1 MPEEVVKIIMNV
13 DEAALLKQII
23 KTIGSTCRILVGFSG
38 GLDST
43 VLLHALVTLRQ
54 TTLPNLNIRAVYI
67 HHGLNDKADEWAIHC
82 QKVCCDLQV
91 AFYSQ
96 QVYIDPTKKGIEA
109 AARDA
114 RYQAFREILLPEE
127 IIVTA
132 QHLDDQ
138 AETFLLA
145 LKRGSG
151 PAGLSAMPI
160 SIPFADSYLIRPLLS
175 FSRQQL
181 VVYAQ
186 KKALSWIE
194 DDSNQNQRYD
204 RNFLRL
210 TIMPHFNRRWPHFS
224 QSVARSA
231 SLCAEQEALL
241 NELLQDYLS
250 QLVTAEGALQLDALA
265 SYSEI
270 KRNAILRRWLSL
282 HRILMPSRL
291 QLKQIWQDVICARPD
306 AEPQFMLANNNVIRR
321 FKQQLWLLPQF
332 NDLTKICLA
341 WQLPT
346 AIKLPDNLGT
356 LMIAD
361 TGEGIRAPFSHEKV
375 TIRFGLKGNIK
386 IIGRQHARRSKKLW
400 QELGVAPWLRER
412 TPLIYYNDELIAAV
426 GVFITESGRC
436 IQGQSELKIK
446 WLTDKKPLL
455 YK

>member
-1 MPEEVVKIIMNV
+1 MNAD
-13 DEAALLKQII
+13 DEPKLLNKII
-23 KTIGSTCRILVGFSG
+23 KTIASTSTRRILLSFSG

-43 VLLHALVTLRQ
+43 VLLHALVSLRQ
-54 TTLPNLNIRAVYI
+54 TTVPNLKIRAVFI
-67 HHGLNDKADEWAIHC
+67 HHGLNDKADDWASHC
-82 QKVCCDLQV
+82 QKVCFDWQV
-91 AFYSQ
+91 EFYSQ
-96 QVYIDPTKKGIEA
+96 HVYIDPAKKGIEA

-114 RYQAFREILLPEE
+114 RYHVFRKILLPEE

-151 PAGLSAMPI
+151 PAGLSSMPI
-160 SIPFADSYLIRPLLS
+160 SIPFADTYLIRPLLS

-181 VVYAQ
+181 ILYAQ
-186 KKALSWIE
+186 KKSLSWIE
-194 DDSNQNQRYD
+194 DDSNQDQRYD

-210 TIMPHFNRRWPHFS
+210 TIMPHFNQRWPYFS
-224 QSVARSA
+224 LAVARSA

-241 NELLQDYLS
+241 NELLKDYLS
-250 QLVTAEGALQLDALA
+250 QLIIAEGALQLDALV

-282 HRILMPSRL
+282 HRILMPSRV

-306 AEPQFMLANNNVIRR
+306 AEPQFILANNNVIRR

-341 WQLPT
+341 WQLPA
-346 AIKLPDNLGT
+346 AIKLPDSLGVLIIT
-356 LMIAD
+356 D
-361 TGEGIRAPFSHEKV
+361 HGTQFRAPLSNEKV

-386 IIGRQHARRSKKLW
+386 IIGRQHTRRSKKLW
-400 QELGVAPWLRER
+400 QELGVAPWLRDR

-426 GVFITESGRC
+426 GVFITQSGQC
-436 IQGQSELKIK
+436 IQGQPELKVK
-446 WLTDKKPLL
+446 WIRDK
-455 YK
+455 

>member
-1 MPEEVVKIIMNV
+1 MNV
-13 DEAALLKQII
+13 DEAALLNQII
-23 KTIGSTCRILVGFSG
+23 KTIGSTRRILVGFSG

-43 VLLHALVTLRQ
+43 VLLHALVSLRQ
-54 TTLPNLNIRAVYI
+54 TTVPNLNIRAVYI
-67 HHGLNDKADEWAIHC
+67 HHGLNDKADDWAIHC
-82 QKVCCDLQV
+82 QKVCFDWQV
-91 AFYSQ
+91 EFSSQ
-96 QVYIDPTKKGIEA
+96 HVYIDPTKKGIEA

-114 RYQAFREILLPEE
+114 RYQVFREILLPEE

-132 QHLDDQ
+132 QHLNDQ

-160 SIPFADSYLIRPLLS
+160 SIPFADTNLIRPLLS
-175 FSRQQL
+175 FSRQQF
-181 VVYAQ
+181 VVYAE
-186 KKALSWIE
+186 KKSLSWIE
-194 DDSNQNQRYD
+194 DDSNQDERYD

-210 TIMPHFNRRWPHFS
+210 AIMPHFNRRWPHFS
-224 QSVARSA
+224 QAVARSA

-250 QLVTAEGALQLDALA
+250 QLVTAEGALQLDTLA
-265 SYSEI
+265 NYSEM
-270 KRNAILRRWLSL
+270 KRNALLRRWVSL
-282 HRILMPSRL
+282 HRILMPSRV

-306 AEPQFMLANNNVIRR
+306 AEPQFILANNNVIRR

-341 WQLPT
+341 WQLP
-346 AIKLPDNLGT
+346 ASVKLPDNLGT
-356 LMIAD
+356 LIVTD
-361 TGEGIRAPFSHEKV
+361 KGTGLRAPLPHEQV

-426 GVFITESGRC
+426 GVFITQSGKS

-446 WLTDKKPLL
+446 WITDKKP
-455 YK
+455 

>member
-1 MPEEVVKIIMNV
+1 MNV
-13 DEAALLKQII
+13 HEATLLNQII
-23 KTIGSTCRILVGFSG
+23 KTIGSTRQILVGFSG

-43 VLLHALVTLRQ
+43 VLLHALVSLRQ
-54 TTLPNLNIRAVYI
+54 TTVRNLNIRAVYI
-67 HHGLNDKADEWAIHC
+67 HHGLNDKADDWAIHC
-82 QKVCCDLQV
+82 QKVCFDWQV
-91 AFYSQ
+91 EFSSQ
-96 QVYIDPTKKGIEA
+96 HVYIDPTKKGIEA

-160 SIPFADSYLIRPLLS
+160 SIPFADTYLIRPLLS

-181 VVYAQ
+181 VFYAE
-186 KKALSWIE
+186 KKSLFWIE
-194 DDSNQNQRYD
+194 DDSNQDQRYD

-210 TIMPHFNRRWPHFS
+210 AIMPHFNRRWPHFS
-224 QSVARSA
+224 QAVARSA

-250 QLVTAEGALQLDALA
+250 QLVTAEGALQLDTLV
-265 SYSEI
+265 SYSEM
-270 KRNAILRRWLSL
+270 KRNTILRRWLSL
-282 HRILMPSRL
+282 HRILMPSRV

-306 AEPQFMLANNNVIRR
+306 AEPQFILANNNVIRR

-341 WQLPT
+341 WQLPA

-356 LMIAD
+356 LIVPD
-361 TGEGIRAPFSHEKV
+361 KGTGFRAPLANEQV

-386 IIGRQHARRSKKLW
+386 IIGRQHAKRSKKLW

-426 GVFITESGRC
+426 GVFITQSGQS

-446 WLTDKKPLL
+446 WITDKKPLL
-455 YK
+455 FK

>member
-1 MPEEVVKIIMNV
+1 MNAN
-13 DEAALLKQII
+13 EFALLNKII
-23 KTIGSTCRILVGFSG
+23 KTIGSTRRILIGFSG

-43 VLLHALVTLRQ
+43 VLLHALVSLRQ
-54 TTLPNLNIRAVYI
+54 TTIPNLNIRAVYI
-67 HHGLNDKADEWAIHC
+67 HHGLNDEADDWGIHC
-82 QKVCCDLQV
+82 RKVCFDWQV
-91 AFYSQ
+91 EFYSQ
-96 QVYIDPTKKGIEA
+96 HIYIDSTKKGVEA

-114 RYQAFREILLPEE
+114 RYQVFSEILLPEE
-127 IIVTA
+127 IIATA

-151 PAGLSAMPI
+151 PTGLSAMPI
-160 SIPFADSYLIRPLLS
+160 SIPFSDTYLIRPLLS

-181 VVYAQ
+181 VIYAQ
-186 KKALSWIE
+186 KKTLSWIE
-194 DDSNQNQRYD
+194 DDSNQDQSYD

-210 TIMPHFNRRWPHFS
+210 TIMPRFNQRWPHFS
-224 QSVARSA
+224 LSVSRSA

-241 NELLQDYLS
+241 NELLHDYLS
-250 QLVTAEGALQLDALA
+250 QLVMAEGALQLNVLN
-265 SYSEI
+265 SYSEM

-282 HRILMPSRL
+282 HRILMPSRV

-306 AEPQFMLANNNVIRR
+306 AEPKFILSNNNVIRR

-332 NDLTKICLA
+332 NDLTKICLVWKIPA
-341 WQLPT
+341 V
-346 AIKLPDNLGT
+346 IKLPDSLGE
-356 LMIAD
+356 LMISD
-361 TGEGIRAPFSHEKV
+361 EGKQFRAPLPNEKV

-386 IIGRQHARRSKKLW
+386 IIGRQHARRSKKIW

-426 GVFITESGRC
+426 GVFITQSGQC
-436 IQGQSELKIK
+436 IQGQPELKVK
-446 WLTDKKPLL
+446 WITDKKPLH

>member
-1 MPEEVVKIIMNV
+1 MNV
-13 DEAALLKQII
+13 DEAALLNQIM
-23 KTIGSTCRILVGFSG
+23 KTIGSTRRILVGFSG

-43 VLLHALVTLRQ
+43 VLLHALVSLRQ
-54 TTLPNLNIRAVYI
+54 TTVPNLNIRAVYI
-67 HHGLNDKADEWAIHC
+67 HHGLNDKADDWAIHC
-82 QKVCCDLQV
+82 QKVCFDWQV
-91 AFYSQ
+91 EFSSQ
-96 QVYIDPTKKGIEA
+96 HVYIDPTEKGIEA

-114 RYQAFREILLPEE
+114 RYQVFREMLLPEE

-160 SIPFADSYLIRPLLS
+160 SIPFADTNLIRPLLS

-181 VVYAQ
+181 VVYAE
-186 KKALSWIE
+186 KKSLSWIE
-194 DDSNQNQRYD
+194 DDSNQDQRYD

-210 TIMPHFNRRWPHFS
+210 AIMPYFNRRWSHFS
-224 QSVARSA
+224 QAVARSA

-250 QLVTAEGALQLDALA
+250 QLVTAEGALQLDTLA
-265 SYSEI
+265 SYSEM

-282 HRILMPSRL
+282 HRVLMPSRV

-306 AEPQFMLANNNVIRR
+306 AEPQFILANNNVIRR

-341 WQLPT
+341 WQLP
-346 AIKLPDNLGT
+346 AAVKLPDNLGMLIVT
-356 LMIAD
+356 D
-361 TGEGIRAPFSHEKV
+361 KGTGFRAPLSNEQV

-400 QELGVAPWLRER
+400 QELGIAPWLRKR

-426 GVFITESGRC
+426 GVFITQSGQY

-446 WLTDKKPLL
+446 WITDKKPLL
-455 YK
+455 LK

>member
-1 MPEEVVKIIMNV
+1 MNV
-13 DEAALLKQII
+13 DEAALLNQII
-23 KTIGSTCRILVGFSG
+23 KTIGSTRRILVGFSG

-43 VLLHALVTLRQ
+43 VLLHALVSLRQ
-54 TTLPNLNIRAVYI
+54 TTVPNLNIRAVYI
-67 HHGLNDKADEWAIHC
+67 HHGLNDKADDWAIHC
-82 QKVCCDLQV
+82 QKVCFDWQV
-91 AFYSQ
+91 EFSSQ
-96 QVYIDPTKKGIEA
+96 HVYIDPTKKGIEA

-160 SIPFADSYLIRPLLS
+160 SIPFADTYLIRPLLS

-181 VVYAQ
+181 VVYAE
-186 KKALSWIE
+186 KKSLSWIE
-194 DDSNQNQRYD
+194 DDSNQDQRYD

-210 TIMPHFNRRWPHFS
+210 AIMPHFNRRWPHFS
-224 QSVARSA
+224 QAVARSA

-250 QLVTAEGALQLDALA
+250 QLVTAEGALQLDTLA
-265 SYSEI
+265 SYSEM

-282 HRILMPSRL
+282 HRILMPSRV

-306 AEPQFMLANNNVIRR
+306 AEPQFILANNNVIRR

-341 WQLPT
+341 WQLP
-346 AIKLPDNLGT
+346 ASVKLPDNLGT
-356 LMIAD
+356 LIVTD
-361 TGEGIRAPFSHEKV
+361 KGTGFRAPLPNEQV

-426 GVFITESGRC
+426 GVFITQSGQS

-446 WLTDKKPLL
+446 WITDKKPLL
-455 YK
+455 FK

>member
-1 MPEEVVKIIMNV
+1 MNV
-13 DEAALLKQII
+13 DEAALLNQII
-23 KTIGSTCRILVGFSG
+23 KTIGSTRRILVGFSG

-43 VLLHALVTLRQ
+43 VLLHALVSLRQ
-54 TTLPNLNIRAVYI
+54 ITVPNLNIRAVYI
-67 HHGLNDKADEWAIHC
+67 HHGLNDKADDWAIHC
-82 QKVCCDLQV
+82 QKVCFDWQV
-91 AFYSQ
+91 EFSSQ
-96 QVYIDPTKKGIEA
+96 HVYIDPTKKGIEA

-114 RYQAFREILLPEE
+114 RYQVFREILLPEE

-151 PAGLSAMPI
+151 PAGLSAMSI
-160 SIPFADSYLIRPLLS
+160 SIPFADTYLIRPLLS

-181 VVYAQ
+181 VVYAE
-186 KKALSWIE
+186 KKSLSWIE
-194 DDSNQNQRYD
+194 DDSNQDQRYD

-224 QSVARSA
+224 QAVARSA

-250 QLVTAEGALQLDALA
+250 QLVTAEGALQLDTLV
-265 SYSEI
+265 SYSEM
-270 KRNAILRRWLSL
+270 KRNAVLRRWLSL
-282 HRILMPSRL
+282 HRILMPSRV

-306 AEPQFMLANNNVIRR
+306 AEPQFILANNNVIRR
-321 FKQQLWLLPQF
+321 FKQQLWLLPRF

-341 WQLPT
+341 WQLP
-346 AIKLPDNLGT
+346 AAVKLPDNLGT
-356 LMIAD
+356 LIVTD
-361 TGEGIRAPFSHEKV
+361 KGTGFRAPLLNEQV

-400 QELGVAPWLRER
+400 QELGIAPWLRER

-426 GVFITESGRC
+426 GVFITQSGQS
-436 IQGQSELKIK
+436 IQGQSELKVK
-446 WLTDKKPLL
+446 WITDKKPLL
-455 YK
+455 FK